1 MIQNSTPAM
10 RTIMAKRASR
20 LVRPEQ
26 LFFDD
31 PAVDRLMGVV
41 MALATEHYVLRDR
54 VRALEQ
60 QLANTGH
67 VDSAALAGKST
78 GAESA
83 ADHADAAAFAEELL
97 RPLLGLQQAAGAT
110 GRFSLRARRRRKR
123 T

>member
-1 MIQNSTPAM
+1 MIRNSTPA
-10 RTIMAKRASR
+10 RHTTLAKRASS

-60 QLANTGH
+60 QLANAGH
-67 VDSAALAGKST
+67 VDSAALAGKPV

-83 ADHADAAAFAEELL
+83 TDHADAAAFAEELL
-97 RPLLGLQQAAGAT
+97 RPLLGLQQAVGAT
-110 GRFSLRARRRRKR
+110 GRFSLRTRRTRKR